1 MAVLLKQ
8 LENETNSQKETL
20 HLPFSR
26 LLCLEFLILLNRSC
40 LSSSGPYVTTSSL
53 DYRVSGLMAHINN
66 HLEEDLSIPALASVC
81 SLSPYHM
88 MRVLRRKP
96 ALRLGAISQKETG
109 PSKRTSGSGRKCHHR
124 LLSVRISKLFYLS
137 AGLQAAVWAASE
149 GFSVG

>member
-1 MAVLLKQ
+1 MKQ
-8 LENETNSQKETL
+8 TAKKETL
-20 HLPFSR
+20 HLPFFSR

-88 MRVLRRKP
+88 MRVFKVGN
-96 ALRLGAISQKETG
+96 RLYDWELYHRKETG